1 MGAFLPKL
9 GLAAIAALAISGSAN
24 AAVSISGYQSGSANL
39 AVPSGE
45 QLVEDFEGGPAA
57 TGFTFSGGT
66 LFSGT
71 MPLVHQAPAGD
82 LSEYVA
88 VLGGQTAAVLT
99 TPTTITTLSMYIGSV
114 DSFNSISFYN
124 STSST
129 VPFQTITGSALRE
142 FASGG
147 PDISVADGRFF
158 FNLTNQNVDKIS
170 FGSTSNSFELDNIA
184 ASVPEPGVWAMMM
197 LGLGGLGYALRRRRF
212 AVSAA
217 ATA

>member
-24 AAVSISGYQSGSANL
+24 AAVTISGYTAGQL
-39 AVPSGE
+39 AVPAGE
-45 QLVEDFEGGPAA
+45 QLVDSFESAPLA
-57 TGFTFSGGT
+57 GFTFSGGT

-71 MPLVHQAPAGD
+71 QPQIHDAPAGD
-82 LSEYVA
+82 ATTYVA
-88 VLGGQTAAVLT
+88 VLGGPGVATLT
-99 TPTTITTLSMYIGSV
+99 TPTTITALSMYIGSV
-114 DSFNSISFYN
+114 DNFNSINFYTGSN
-124 STSST
+124 TLINTISGTNLRTFAGGSST
-129 VPFQTITGSALRE
+129 VN
-142 FASGG
+142 
-147 PDISVADGRFF
+147 VADGRFF
-158 FNLTNQNVDKIS
+158 FDLTGQNVDKIT
-170 FGSTSNSFELDNIA
+170 FGSTSNSFEIDNIA